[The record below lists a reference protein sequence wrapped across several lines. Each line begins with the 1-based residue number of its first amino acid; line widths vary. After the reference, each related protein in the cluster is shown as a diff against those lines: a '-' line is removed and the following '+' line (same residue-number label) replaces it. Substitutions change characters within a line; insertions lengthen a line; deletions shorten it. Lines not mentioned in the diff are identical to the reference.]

1 MEELK
6 RWISE
11 VCTKVVS
18 SAFNLLISD
27 KLSYEQ
33 AKVCCSEG
41 ILRNIVL
48 LVQKYQLNKDHISEI
63 NSHIEVNVVPYLKR
77 KYPMTESSD
86 VNKSLDESVK
96 AVDKTDALEN
106 DLLFKSNVIFTYSE
120 KGNYNKKIMEFINW
134 LMESIDSAEDEKV
147 SPKTVY

>member
-48 LVQKYQLNKDHISEI
+48 LVQKYQLNKDHIS
-63 NSHIEVNVVPYLKR
+63 
-77 KYPMTESSD
+77 
-86 VNKSLDESVK
+86 
-96 AVDKTDALEN
+96 
-106 DLLFKSNVIFTYSE
+106 
-120 KGNYNKKIMEFINW
+120 
-134 LMESIDSAEDEKV
+134 
-147 SPKTVY
+147 

>member
-1 MEELK
+1 MDELK